1 MNKND
6 ITKMLEYSGISYN
19 DVQINNSLGIIYST
33 NDSDTDVSY
42 SIRLFNDILIICFRG
57 SDSEKD
63 WSFNLDFN
71 QKVIPY
77 GNINSDIRV
86 HSGFLN
92 AYKSKNVRNKI
103 RSFVNN
109 DIRKIKLTGHSYG
122 AALAVLCAVDLQYN
136 FSNKDYEVIVFGCP
150 RVGNRAFKD
159 SYNRRIFK
167 TLRVENRSDI
177 VTKLPLRLM
186 GYRHVGARL
195 SIGNNFLFPNMK
207 SHCLQEYY
215 SNIWG
220 V

>member
-6 ITKMLEYSGISYN
+6 IIKMLEYSGESYN
-19 DVQINNSLGIIYST
+19 DIEKNNPTGLIYNI
-33 NDSDTDVSY
+33 NDSITDVSY
-42 SIRLFNDILIICFRG
+42 NIRLFKDVLVICFRG

-63 WSFNLDFN
+63 WSFNLDFH

-77 GNINSDIRV
+77 GNIKSDIRV

-103 RSFVNN
+103 KSFINN
-109 DIRKIKLTGHSYG
+109 DIKKIKLTGHSYG
-122 AALAVLCAVDLQYN
+122 AALAILCAVDLQYN
-136 FSNKDYEVIVFGCP
+136 FCNKDYEVIVFGAP
-150 RVGNRAFKD
+150 RVGNKAFRD

-167 TLRVENRSDI
+167 TLRIENKSDI

-195 SIGNNFLFPNMK
+195 IIGNNFLFPSMK
-207 SHCLQEYY
+207 KHYLQEYY